1 MIEIDFEMRCL
12 VLRAYH
18 KYLMK
23 VTKSETIYYPKII
36 NGQSELLITP
46 LNVNVIF
53 TLLTGQ
59 GGPEGCKDTVLPF
72 C

>member
-1 MIEIDFEMRCL
+1 
-12 VLRAYH
+12 
-18 KYLMK
+18 MK
-23 VTKSETIYYPKII
+23 ITKSETIYYPKII

-59 GGPEGCKDTVLPF
+59 GGPEGCKDTVVPF